1 MSLLALLVKNANQ
14 GQAEADE
21 ITSNEPNKG
30 LNNNIMHQQATST
43 FHHRQSSKNSSGSS
57 KSARL
62 VTPNAKRERTK
73 NAFLVMRFD
82 KVQRGPQ
89 PNNPLHDE
97 QPTKTNAKRC
107 PFAPPNSTHAHL
119 ATSLFART
127 SCSKCNHS
135 DASANNIAR
144 AFAPFFVC

>member
-21 ITSNEPNKG
+21 IASNEPNKG
-30 LNNNIMHQQATST
+30 LNNNIMHRQATST